1 MTAAE
6 SMTVGRFAPTPSG
19 PLHMG
24 SLVTALASY
33 CQARANQGRWLLRI
47 EDVDTPRVITGS
59 ADDILFTLE
68 AFGFEWDGD
77 VLYQS
82 DRFAAYEE
90 ALQLLLQQELVYPCE
105 CSRKSLLAQDLA
117 SGPLGYIYPAL
128 CRHKKLKRHD
138 FSLRLNVEQAGEI
151 GFSDL
156 HYDPYKLDVSR
167 DVGDVVLKRVDG
179 IYAYHLAVVIDDA
192 WQQVDHIVRG
202 ADLLEVTCLHLY
214 LYRLLDL
221 QPPQYLHI
229 PLMKNAEGKK
239 LSKQTGA
246 EGLDIKRASALLL
259 EALAFLGQPLDP
271 ALTEAKPDE
280 VLAYAITNWDSQLI
294 DKT

>member
-1 MTAAE
+1 MSTAETFKA
-6 SMTVGRFAPTPSG
+6 GRFAPTPSG

-33 CQARANQGRWLLRI
+33 CQAQSQQARWLLRI

-59 ADDILFTLE
+59 ADDILYTLE
-68 AFGFEWDGD
+68 AFGFEWDGEA
-77 VLYQS
+77 LYQS
-82 DRFAAYEE
+82 TRFGDYE
-90 ALQLLLQQELVYPCE
+90 AVLQRLRQQGWVYPCE
-105 CSRKSLLAQDLA
+105 CSRKSLMTQNLR
-117 SGPLGYIYPAL
+117 SGPLGMIYPGL
-128 CRHKKLKRHD
+128 CRHKKLQRHD
-138 FSLRLNVEQAGEI
+138 YSLRLNVEQAGEI
-151 GFSDL
+151 AFEDL

-179 IYAYHLAVVIDDA
+179 IYAYHLAVVVDDA
-192 WQQVDHIVRG
+192 WQGVDHVVRG

-221 QPPQYLHI
+221 QPPCYLHI

-246 EGLDIKRASALLL
+246 EGLDIPRASQLLL
-259 EALAFLGQPLDP
+259 EAMKFLGQQVDP
-271 ALTEAKPDE
+271 TLAQARPTE
-280 VLAYAITNWDSQLI
+280 VLAYAAAHWDSRRI
-294 DKT
+294 PRA

>member
-117 SGPLGYIYPAL
+117 SGPLGYIYPAS

-151 GFSDL
+151 GF
-156 HYDPYKLDVSR
+156 K
-167 DVGDVVLKRVDG
+167 
-179 IYAYHLAVVIDDA
+179 
-192 WQQVDHIVRG
+192 
-202 ADLLEVTCLHLY
+202 
-214 LYRLLDL
+214 
-221 QPPQYLHI
+221 
-229 PLMKNAEGKK
+229 
-239 LSKQTGA
+239 
-246 EGLDIKRASALLL
+246 
-259 EALAFLGQPLDP
+259 FLVP
-271 ALTEAKPDE
+271 A
-280 VLAYAITNWDSQLI
+280 
-294 DKT
+294 